1 MLIQVVCAGPWSRH
15 AARGGRGAVLGRH
28 DPPLSVECHWE
39 DRRATVVVRGEV
51 DFATAG
57 ILARPLDEVACQPP
71 EHLTVDLG
79 LTSCLR
85 AAGLR
90 LTARARR
97 VLTPRCPLTLR
108 SPTRQV
114 RLVLEVSGLGG
125 GRSIQGPRQPRWCR
139 PPAGRSRW
147 RASRSFLASALQL
160 ARVNTLRSHV
170 TTNSYDRFTALL
182 RNPGRRR

>member
-1 MLIQVVCAGPWSRH
+1 
-15 AARGGRGAVLGRH
+15 VLGRH

-57 ILARPLDEVACQPP
+57 ILARQLDEVAGQQP

-79 LTSCLR
+79 LTSFLD

-90 LTARARR
+90 VIARARR
-97 VLTPRCPLTLR
+97 VPTPRCPLTLR

-114 RLVLEVSGLGG
+114 RLVLEVSGLAGECPIEEPG
-125 GRSIQGPRQPRWCR
+125 QPR
-139 PPAGRSRW
+139 
-147 RASRSFLASALQL
+147 
-160 ARVNTLRSHV
+160 
-170 TTNSYDRFTALL
+170 
-182 RNPGRRR
+182 